1 MIRRREFLLP
11 ATTLGAL
18 LLAGNPAQR
27 AVAIT
32 IDDLPRGGDWP
43 KPSTVAE
50 LLKLNRDFLAPF
62 LRGKIPLTGFVNAG
76 RTGLTPP
83 QLDQLLRLWLHA
95 GAELG
100 NHTHTHPD
108 LNNTPLETYVAN
120 IVECH
125 LSLSR
130 VTKPRYFR
138 HPFLHAGPDEAKRQG
153 LERFL
158 AGQGYR
164 VAPVTL
170 DNSDYMFAALYGHA
184 VAKHDQAAASQIRA
198 AYLPYL
204 DSIFAFF
211 EQRSV
216 EVFGREI
223 PQVLL
228 LHVSLLNA
236 HAMPDILAMI
246 ARRGYRIDPL
256 EAVLSDPAFQSRD
269 AYYGR
274 GGFSW
279 IHRWSRTMGLP
290 NRGEPDEPAFIRAG
304 FERLQSR

>member
-1 MIRRREFLLP
+1 MIRRREFLLLAP
-11 ATTLGAL
+11 ALGAL
-18 LLAGNPAQR
+18 AKPTQR
-27 AVAIT
+27 TVAIT

-43 KPSTVAE
+43 TASTPTE

-62 LRGKIPLTGFVNAG
+62 RRSKIPLTGFVNAG
-76 RTGLTPP
+76 RMDLAPP
-83 QLDQLLRLWLHA
+83 QLDQLLRLWLLA

-108 LNNTPLETYVAN
+108 LNNTPLETYVAD
-120 IVECH
+120 IVRCH
-125 LSLSR
+125 QALAR

-184 VAKHDQAAASQIRA
+184 AAKHDQAAASQIRA

-211 EQRSV
+211 EERSV

-223 PQVLL
+223 PQILL

-236 HAMPDILAMI
+236 HALPEILAMI
-246 ARRGYRIDPL
+246 ERRGYRIDPL
-256 EAVLSDPAFQSRD
+256 EAVLADPVYQSRD
-269 AYYGR
+269 AYYGPS
-274 GGFSW
+274 GFSW

-290 NRGEPDEPAFIRAG
+290 NRGEPAEPEFIRTA
-304 FERLQSR
+304 FERL